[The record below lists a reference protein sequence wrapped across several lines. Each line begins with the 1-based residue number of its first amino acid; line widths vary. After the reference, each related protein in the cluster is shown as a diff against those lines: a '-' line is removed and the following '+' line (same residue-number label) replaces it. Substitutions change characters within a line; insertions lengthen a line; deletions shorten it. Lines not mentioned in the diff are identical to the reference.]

1 MSEHLPKPQPDPG
14 QRVEQ
19 MIAALRAAGQR
30 VTPQRLAV
38 LRVLA
43 ESLDHPSVE
52 TIYERVSQDFPTT
65 SLATIYKTLT
75 MLKSLDQVLELGFAH
90 MSSRYDGRKPGPH
103 AHAICTRCGTIVDPD
118 IGPLEPL
125 AREMAQRSGYQLT
138 RHQIDFF
145 GLCPACQKK
154 V

>member
-1 MSEHLPKPQPDPG
+1 M
-14 QRVEQ
+14 EQ

-43 ESLDHPSVE
+43 ESHDHPTVE
-52 TIYERVSQDFPTT
+52 TIYERVSRDFPTT

-75 MLKSLDQVLELGFAH
+75 MLKGLEQVLELGFAH
-90 MSSRYDGRKPGPH
+90 MSSRYDGRKPSPH
-103 AHAICTRCGTIVDPD
+103 AHAICVRCGAIADPD
-118 IGPLEPL
+118 IGPMESL
-125 AREMAQRSGYQLT
+125 AKDMAKRSGYKLT

-145 GLCPACQKK
+145 GLCPQCQKK
-154 V
+154 A